1 MLGIYRRVSNGWK
14 SNSKLELVFSFA
26 LIILPIWWIGFPY
39 WSENQ
44 TPGAALEEQALVS
57 LSADNI
63 RSGFFKWWGIADYG
77 LNGPGLPAD
86 KLLYTHFPSGPD
98 VILAVL
104 RSLKISDNS
113 IRYIYILVAITS
125 IPILISLLTKLKMRP
140 ICIGLITF
148 FYLFNYSAFWS
159 YSDHFVYAYYFS
171 FLFLGVIGLIK
182 ILRREKYSYFLF
194 VVFLT
199 TSYITAFISFFNL
212 VTAAVTLSLF
222 FKSERKKILRT
233 LIWSASTLFFLHFV
247 RNVQALGINTASKD
261 FLYTAGNRIFGSPTK
276 SSVSEFFR
284 VNQIAWWGTDNDS
297 LSSLYEMMLGTLE
310 SHIGLVSSMAIV
322 SLHKFLT
329 LSKEMSGFKFSKKL
343 EEPQIFIIIAA
354 SSLVWYMLFPHQGKN
369 YYFPP
374 IFHSFVLFSI
384 IACTLF
390 LENQIKKHGISLG
403 AQNLS
408 KLIRSVIFFLLV
420 IPSVSIPPNAKPN
433 ISLNFSNNSAVL
445 IFTLFFSNVLIFQYM
460 YTRFAFSKRSLI
472 LANAWFSMSA
482 IILIMV
488 IEHVFSRQTS
498 SPMAKILF
506 AVGLFLASNF
516 IIDLIFVTRNSEL
529 RLSVLILFVLAL
541 TLLNCFSLLQ
551 KNIQSV
557 QDARSNSFYS
567 SQVKAFE
574 ELPKLTGNIWTNI
587 NAPLLFRYTG
597 GHVIG
602 YCKAK
607 GLLEKNKRYCA
618 SGRISETIDD
628 GLPSYVILVENFS
641 SGDFACFLVD
651 PCFEETKRKLLM
663 SHKRIIVSPPGFY
676 IFEYSERAEP

>member
-1 MLGIYRRVSNGWK
+1 MSILGTYRRVSNGWK
-14 SNSKLELVFSFA
+14 SGSKLELVFSFA
-26 LIILPIWWIGFPY
+26 LMILPIWWIGWPY
-39 WSENQ
+39 WRENQ
-44 TPGAALEEQALVS
+44 TPGAALEEQALIS
-57 LSADNI
+57 ISADNI
-63 RSGFFKWWGIADYG
+63 RSGFFKLWGIADYG

-113 IRYIYILVAITS
+113 IRHIYILVAISS

-140 ICIGLITF
+140 ISIGLITL

-159 YSDHFVYAYYFS
+159 YSDHYVYAYYFP

-182 ILRREKYSYFLF
+182 ILRREKYSHFLF

-212 VTAAVTLSLF
+212 VAAAVTLSLF
-222 FKSERKKILRT
+222 FKSERKKILCT
-233 LIWSASTLFFLHFV
+233 LFWSVSTLFFLHFA
-247 RNVQALGINTASKD
+247 RNVLALGITVASKD

-284 VNQIAWWGTDNDS
+284 VNQIAWWGTENDS
-297 LSSLYEMMLGTLE
+297 LSPLIQMMIATLIH
-310 SHIGLVSSMAIV
+310 HIGLVCSMAIV
-322 SLHKFLT
+322 SLYKFLT
-329 LSKEMSGFKFSKKL
+329 QSKEMFGFKFSKKL

-374 IFHSFVLFSI
+374 MFHSFALFAI

-390 LENQIKKHGISLG
+390 LENQVKNHGTSLG
-403 AQNLS
+403 APNLS

-420 IPSVSIPPNAKPN
+420 IPSVSKLPNGIPSLN
-433 ISLNFSNNSAVL
+433 LNFSNKSAIL

-460 YTRFAFSKRSLI
+460 YTRLAFSKRSLR
-472 LANAWFSMSA
+472 LASAWLSMSA
-482 IILIMV
+482 IFLIQV

-498 SPMAKILF
+498 SPMVKIFF

-516 IIDLIFVTRNSEL
+516 IIDLIFVTRNSKL
-529 RLSVLILFVLAL
+529 RLSILISFVLAL

-551 KNIQSV
+551 RNIQSV

-574 ELPKLTGNIWTNI
+574 ELPRLTGNIWTNI
-587 NAPLLFRYTG
+587 NAPLIFRYTG
-597 GHVIG
+597 GRVIG
-602 YCKAK
+602 YCQAK
-607 GLLEKNKRYCA
+607 GLLEKNKKYCA
-618 SGRISETIDD
+618 SGRIFETIDD
-628 GLPSYVILVENFS
+628 ELPSYIILVEEFP
-641 SGDFACFLVD
+641 SGDFACFPQD
-651 PCFEETKRKLLM
+651 PCFEKTKRKLLM

-676 IFEYSERAEP
+676 IFEG